1 MTMLETFTAL
11 VSGATD
17 AGDRIYPQVAPDG
30 VARPFIVY
38 QRINTN
44 TENVLSGSSGLKNTR
59 LQVDVFATTYSQA
72 QQIALAIENLM
83 ASWSTPNVSIV
94 SQDIFEDEVKLHR
107 VMTDYSIWH
116 DN

>member
-1 MTMLETFTAL
+1 MSMLENFAAL

-44 TENVLSGSSGLKNTR
+44 TENVLSGSSGLLNTR
-59 LQVDVFATTYSQA
+59 LQVDVFAATYAQA
-72 QQIALAIENLM
+72 QQIALAIANLM

-94 SQDIFEDEVKLHR
+94 SQDFFEDEVKLHR